1 MLCYVILCYVN
12 IILVRICERYSLILS
27 FNDFMKLSILCFK
40 LTNMH
45 VRCVQ
50 VLMREC
56 NGYIVEDIL
65 ITYLIMLI

>member
-1 MLCYVILCYVN
+1 MLCYVMLCKHY
-12 IILVRICERYSLILS
+12 LVCIICERYSLILS
-27 FNDFMKLSILCFK
+27 FNAFLKPSMLCFK

-56 NGYIVEDIL
+56 NGYIVEGIL
-65 ITYLIMLI
+65 IIYLIMLI